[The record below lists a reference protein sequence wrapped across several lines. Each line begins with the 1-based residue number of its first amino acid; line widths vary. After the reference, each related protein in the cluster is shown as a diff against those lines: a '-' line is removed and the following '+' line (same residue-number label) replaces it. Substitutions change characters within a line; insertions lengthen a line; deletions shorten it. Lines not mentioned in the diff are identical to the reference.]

1 MRREGSKRPTSC
13 TVILF
18 KSNIFRNRWTL
29 RPARLTALRLI
40 SQSGSD
46 LKRSASHPRPT
57 LATAKPALR
66 TLPLG
71 AKPGSALGQLAS
83 HPPQSVKLVDFRG
96 RGDGEIRCHAAQR
109 GAPKRKARG
118 TKGSRLPRGS
128 QPLLAAASGARR
140 FGPPSR
146 HPELRARRPALDP
159 VTGRGV
165 ASGCGS
171 GDDPSGDRRGRDSGQ
186 SVPRGWFRRARP
198 PQTRA
203 MWGQGRGSPLAP
215 ENPFSVLAI
224 KSTSDGIRRARGG
237 EEPTCR

>member
-1 MRREGSKRPTSC
+1 MSCRTEGRSEEEGAGHERFQATSG
-13 TVILF
+13 V
-18 KSNIFRNRWTL
+18 
-29 RPARLTALRLI
+29 PA
-40 SQSGSD
+40 
-46 LKRSASHPRPT
+46 ASSRG
-57 LATAKPALR
+57 L
-66 TLPLG
+66 
-71 AKPGSALGQLAS
+71 GSAA
-83 HPPQSVKLVDFRG
+83 FR
-96 RGDGEIRCHAAQR
+96 AA
-109 GAPKRKARG
+109 
-118 TKGSRLPRGS
+118 
-128 QPLLAAASGARR
+128 
-140 FGPPSR
+140 SR
-146 HPELRARRPALDP
+146 HPELRARRPAPDP

>member
-1 MRREGSKRPTSC
+1 MQSGHRSGVVNPTKKPTNQQKNSRKGKGGSTENMRREGSKRPTSC

-140 FGPPSR
+140 FGPP
-146 HPELRARRPALDP
+146 PA
-159 VTGRGV
+159 T
-165 ASGCGS
+165 
-171 GDDPSGDRRGRDSGQ
+171 PSC
-186 SVPRGWFRRARP
+186 
-198 PQTRA
+198 
-203 MWGQGRGSPLAP
+203 
-215 ENPFSVLAI
+215 
-224 KSTSDGIRRARGG
+224 ARGG
-237 EEPTCR
+237 LHRTQ